1 MDPAAVLQ
9 RLEPLFASLHRGQT
23 VHFLHVSAACLFI
36 YDYFTTFAEEVALI
50 WPAQWGAGKILFLLA
65 RYITWPELVIVL
77 WIELFDVKP
86 KLCHAIYT
94 YATWSILAGITIS
107 DMILIL
113 RTWAI
118 WGAKRSVLAM
128 LSILLLAITAANC
141 YIVAYYIRNT
151 VFISATSVV
160 PGIQGCVIT
169 DSTRR
174 IGVTWISLTAFE
186 FVIVL
191 MTVVKGVEH
200 FRKGSSN
207 LISSLYR
214 DGILYFIYL
223 FSISLTNLV
232 FVYATPA
239 EYIVLLAQ
247 LQRAF
252 HAILSCRIILHLRS
266 AATTR
271 NTATVSGTAVSTAIG
286 NRLSPP
292 RWGTGAR
299 KDAYGRPEHNVSAW
313 FGDRPWQTQ
322 SATTTTEVSFA

>member
-1 MDPAAVLQ
+1 MDPAAVLKSLQ
-9 RLEPLFASLHRGQT
+9 PVFASLHRGQT
-23 VHFLHVSAACLFI
+23 VHFLHVAAAALFI

-50 WPAQWGAGKILFLLA
+50 WPAQWGSGKILFLLA

-77 WIELFDVKP
+77 YIELFDVKP
-86 KLCHAIYT
+86 TLCHAIYT
-94 YATWSILAGITIS
+94 YATWSILAGIVIS

-118 WGAKRSVLAM
+118 WGANRAILVMLSVL
-128 LSILLLAITAANC
+128 LVAITATNC

-151 VFISATSVV
+151 VFISANSVV
-160 PGIQGCVIT
+160 PGVQGCVIIS
-169 DSTRR
+169 STRR
-174 IGVTWISLTAFE
+174 IGVAWITLTAFE

-200 FRKGSSN
+200 FRKSSSN

-252 HAILSCRIILHLRS
+252 HAILSCRIILHLRAAS
-266 AATTR
+266 AAQHSETL
-271 NTATVSGTAVSTAIG
+271 SGTVVSTAIG
-286 NRLSPP
+286 NARWAADAAWMP
-292 RWGTGAR
+292 R
-299 KDAYGRPEHNVSAW
+299 HNVSAW
-313 FGDRPWQTQ
+313 FGDKPWQAQ
-322 SATTTTEVSFA
+322 SAGTTTGISFAAPPP